1 MHDCCAKAITC
12 KLRLTV
18 IKRHVPRFALPV
30 GLDSAKE
37 ELGTV
42 CVRTSV
48 GHRKYAGAFVLELA
62 VQSTIRNVTAELF
75 ARYAHI
81 ARKKQNSEAYKF
93 SSSNLLP

>member
-12 KLRLTV
+12 KLRLAA
-18 IKRHVPRFALPV
+18 RARFAVPV

-62 VQSTIRNVTAELF
+62 VQSTIRNVTAELL
-75 ARYAHI
+75 RSMCIY
-81 ARKKQNSEAYKF
+81 RKK
-93 SSSNLLP
+93 

>member
-12 KLRLTV
+12 KLRLGA
-18 IKRHVPRFALPV
+18 RARFALPV

-62 VQSTIRNVTAELF
+62 VQTRIMNVTAE
-75 ARYAHI
+75 
-81 ARKKQNSEAYKF
+81 QNC
-93 SSSNLLP
+93 